1 MRRSVAERRTG
12 NGMKA
17 ALLASAVLAAAG
29 VMLYFSTTLNAK
41 VGGPEPFAQ
50 KTPASISSAK
60 TISLPL
66 FFEPNRGQTAPQVK
80 FLARG
85 AGYGLFLT
93 ADEAVLSLH
102 RPSPAPRTATAPQPA
117 PSSVIRMKLEGAN
130 SSARV
135 SGAEPL
141 PGKSNYFIGNDPSK
155 WRQNIPQYA
164 RVEYKS
170 VYPGVDL
177 VYYGDQGQLE
187 YDFRVAPGAEPS
199 QIALSFQGASTRIES
214 GDLMLSTEQG
224 EVRFHAPRVYQQ
236 DGNDR
241 KTVAG
246 SFRELADN
254 KIGFTIGDYDHG
266 RELIIDPVLSYST
279 YIGGSNGIESFVK
292 VAVDSA
298 GFIYLA
304 GATTSNDFP
313 LATEPPAPLQSQLA
327 GAQNIFIAVLN
338 PSPQPGTPQL
348 VYATYLGGS
357 GSDFPAGIALS
368 TNLDQFTTGIDIYV
382 AGTTS
387 SPNFPVSDTAT
398 GGLAPFQAG
407 PPTDPG
413 NHGFVTRLNV
423 PTFGT
428 QGSTT
433 TLRYSTYLA
442 GTNAAG
448 NATDTVTGLA
458 VDTAGD
464 AFVTGVTTSTNDT
477 SVGFPANPNAFQIR
491 SNGPSQF
498 FASEINTKGS
508 GSLSMIYSTYLGGGN
523 SAGGNPTQGGGI
535 AVDASDNM
543 YITGGTNF
551 LPTTGPNG
559 EAAFPLN
566 AAYQSCL
573 DQSGQ
578 TGCTSSSTPTKLD
591 AFVAKITP
599 RAGFTLP
606 VYCTYLGGSDD
617 DIGYGIAVDSSG
629 NAYVTGSTLS
639 SDWTSTGS
647 GFQTS
652 YGGNGDAFIAKI
664 GNLTGSI
671 YPLTY
676 FTYLGGSGVDAGQ
689 AIQVDSVQA
698 VHVAGST
705 TSTAPSFPI
714 TTDTFQSQ
722 NGGGQDAFVAVI
734 GTTLSGKGAG
744 DIVSFLGGSGT
755 DQGTG
760 VAIDPVFGATYVS
773 GSTTSP
779 NFPTENPY
787 QDHLNGS
794 QNAFV
799 SKISA
804 SSTLTVTPSTTSPS
818 PNPVAAGAQVAFTF
832 NIGNTGPDTASQ
844 IVFTAGNLPTSG
856 LSTNAT
862 AKVTTGTGS
871 CNPVQGSTI
880 TCFIP
885 ALAVCSTTPCTSAT
899 VEVDVTPSI
908 TAITTGLT
916 QIQVSGQATANN
928 SGVVFVSN
936 PPQTPANIVDFTVT
950 AAAPNPNPINAGDTA
965 AIQVSFCPSTTRG
978 YNATITPSQTSSPS
992 IVTATAPTFTP
1003 TSVTLSGSA
1012 CGTTTLSIPTV
1023 PRPVTTGS
1031 VFRRGSFYATWLP
1044 IAGLSLASLGIG
1056 AGRKRRRWLAA
1067 VVLGLIAGAM
1077 LLQSGC
1083 GSSSSSVTPGGGT
1096 QAGTYTITIS
1106 GAAGT
1111 GASHN
1116 TTATLFVR

>member
-1 MRRSVAERRTG
+1 VAEKEKKTG

-17 ALLASAVLAAAG
+17 ALLASAMLATASVA
-29 VMLYFSTTLNAK
+29 LYFGTAAHAVK
-41 VGGPEPFAQ
+41 AGGPEPSSQ
-50 KTPASISSAK
+50 ETMASTSSAK

-66 FFEPNRGQTAPQVK
+66 FFEPNQGQTAPQVK

-93 ADEAVLSLH
+93 ADEAVLNLRRLS
-102 RPSPAPRTATAPQPA
+102 SAPRTATVPRPA
-117 PSSVIRMKLEGAN
+117 SSSVIRMKLEGAN
-130 SSARV
+130 SAARV

-164 RVEYKS
+164 HVEYKS

-187 YDFRVAPGAEPS
+187 YDFQVAPGAEPS

-214 GDLMLSTEQG
+214 GDLMLSTDQG
-224 EVRFHAPRVYQQ
+224 EVRFQAPRVYQQ
-236 DGNDR
+236 DGSAR

-246 SFRELADN
+246 SFRQLADN
-254 KIGFTIGDYDHG
+254 KIGFTIGEYDHS
-266 RELIIDPVLSYST
+266 RELVIDPVLSYST
-279 YIGGSNGIESFVK
+279 YIGGSNGIESFVN

-313 LATEPPAPLQSQLA
+313 LATAPPAPLQPTLA
-327 GAQNIFIAVLN
+327 GAQNIFIAVIN
-338 PSPQPGTPQL
+338 PSPQPGNPQL
-348 VYATYLGGS
+348 IYATYLGGS
-357 GSDFPAGIALS
+357 GTDFPAGIALS

-387 SPNFPVSDTAT
+387 SANFPVSTTAS

-428 QGSTT
+428 QGTST

-448 NATDTVTGLA
+448 TATDTVTGLA
-458 VDTAGD
+458 IDTAGN

-477 SVGFPANPNAFQIR
+477 SVGFPANPNAFQIK
-491 SNGPSQF
+491 SNAPSQF

-508 GSLSMIYSTYLGGGN
+508 GPLSMIYSTYLGGGN

-535 AVDASDNM
+535 AIDASDNM

-551 LPTTGPNG
+551 LPTIGPNG

-566 AAYQSCL
+566 AAFQSCL
-573 DQSGQ
+573 DESGQ
-578 TGCTSSSTPTKLD
+578 TGCTASSTPTKLD

-599 RAGFTLP
+599 KPGLTLP

-617 DIGYGIAVDSSG
+617 DIGFGIAVDSSG
-629 NAYVTGSTLS
+629 NAYITGSTFS

-652 YGGNGDAFIAKI
+652 YGGSGDAFIAKI

-671 YPLTY
+671 FPLTY
-676 FTYLGGSGVDAGQ
+676 FTYLGGSGVDVGH

-714 TTDTFQSQ
+714 TTNTLQAQ
-722 NGGGQDAFVAVI
+722 NGGGEDAFVAVI

-744 DIVSFLGGSGT
+744 DIVTFLGGTGT

-760 VAIDPVFGATYVS
+760 VVVDPVFGATYVA
-773 GSTTSP
+773 GSTTSAD
-779 NFPTENPY
+779 FPTKNPY

-799 SKISA
+799 SKIGA

-832 NIGNTGPDTASQ
+832 NIGNNPGSDTASQ

-856 LSTNAT
+856 LATTPT
-862 AKVTTGTGS
+862 AKVTSGTGS

-885 ALAVCSTTPCTSAT
+885 TLAVCSTTPCTSAT

-928 SGVVFVSN
+928 NGIVFVSN

-965 AIQVSFCPSTTRG
+965 AIQVAFCPSTTHG
-978 YNATITPSQTSSPS
+978 YNATITPSQTASPS

-1003 TSVTLSGSA
+1003 SSVTLSGSS
-1012 CGTTTLSIPTV
+1012 CGTTTLRIPTV
-1023 PRPVTTGS
+1023 PRPVTTG
-1031 VFRRGSFYATWLP
+1031 RLLRHGLFYAVWLP
-1044 IAGLSLASLGIG
+1044 IGGLSLVSLGIG
-1056 AGRKRRRWLAA
+1056 ASSKRRRWLAA
-1067 VVLGLIAGAM
+1067 VVLGLIVGAI

-1083 GSSSSSVTPGGGT
+1083 GSSSRSVTPGGGT

-1106 GAAGT
+1106 GSAGT

>member
-1 MRRSVAERRTG
+1 
-12 NGMKA
+12 MKA
-17 ALLASAVLAAAG
+17 ALLASAVLAVAG
-29 VMLYFSTTLNAK
+29 VVFYFGTTVGANAS
-41 VGGPEPFAQ
+41 GPESSERRLSAQ
-50 KTPASISSAK
+50 RSAVSKQLSSQSL
-60 TISLPL
+60 SLPL
-66 FFEPNRGQTAPQVK
+66 FFEPNQGQTAPQVK

-93 ADEAVLSLH
+93 ADEAVLNLH
-102 RPSPAPRTATAPQPA
+102 RLSPAPRTATAPRPA
-117 PSSVIRMKLEGAN
+117 PTSVIRMKLDGAN
-130 SSARV
+130 SAARV

-141 PGKSNYFIGNDPSK
+141 PGKSNYFIGNDPAK
-155 WRQNIPQYA
+155 WRHNIPQFA

-187 YDFRVAPGAEPS
+187 YDFRVVPGAEPN
-199 QIALSFQGASTRIES
+199 QIVLSFQGASTRIES
-214 GDLMLSTEQG
+214 GDLMLSTDQG
-224 EVRFHAPRVYQQ
+224 DVRFHAPRVYQQ
-236 DGNDR
+236 DGNAQR
-241 KTVAG
+241 TIAG
-246 SFRELADN
+246 SFRQLADN
-254 KIGFTIGDYDHG
+254 KIGFTIGAYDHS
-266 RELIIDPVLSYST
+266 RELVIDPVLSYST
-279 YIGGSNGIESFVK
+279 YIGGSNGIESFVN

-313 LATEPPAPLQSQLA
+313 LASAPPAPLQSQLA
-327 GAQNIFIAVLN
+327 GTQNIFIAVIN
-338 PSPQPGTPQL
+338 PSPQPGNSQL

-357 GSDFPAGIALS
+357 GSDFPAGIAVS

-387 SPNFPVSDTAT
+387 SPNFPTDTS
-398 GGLAPFQAG
+398 GSSGLKPFQG
-407 PPTDPG
+407 GPPTDPPPTDPG

-428 QGSTT
+428 QGTST

-448 NATDTVTGLA
+448 TATDTVTGLA
-458 VDTAGD
+458 IDNAGD

-477 SVGFPANPNAFQIR
+477 SVGFPANPNAFQIQ
-491 SNGPSQF
+491 SNAPSQF
-498 FASEINTKGS
+498 FASEINTKGTGS
-508 GSLSMIYSTYLGGGN
+508 GSMIYSTYLGGGN
-523 SAGGNPTQGGGI
+523 YAGPLTIVGGGI
-535 AVDASDNM
+535 AIDSTSSPNM

-551 LPTTGPNG
+551 LPVDGPNG
-559 EAAFPLN
+559 PRFPLN

-573 DQSGQ
+573 DESGQ

-599 RAGFTLP
+599 RPGFTLP

-617 DIGYGIAVDSSG
+617 DIGFGIAVDSSG

-639 SDWTSTGS
+639 GDWTSTGS

-652 YGGNGDAFIAKI
+652 YGGSGDAFIAKI

-676 FTYLGGSGVDAGQ
+676 FTYLGGSGVDVGR

-698 VHVAGST
+698 VHVVGST
-705 TSTAPSFPI
+705 TSTSPSFPI
-714 TTDTFQSQ
+714 TTNTLQPQ
-722 NGGGQDAFVAVI
+722 NGGGGDAFVAVI

-744 DIVSFLGGSGT
+744 DYVTFLGGTGT
-755 DQGTG
+755 EQGTG
-760 VAIDPVFGATYVS
+760 VAIDPVFGATYVA
-773 GSTTSP
+773 GTTTSP
-779 NFPTENPY
+779 NFPTKNPY

-799 SKISA
+799 SKIGA
-804 SSTLTVTPSTTSPS
+804 SSVLTVTPSTTSPA
-818 PNPVAAGAQVAFTF
+818 PNPVAAGTQVAFTF

-844 IVFTAGNLPTSG
+844 VVFTAGNLPTSG
-856 LSTNAT
+856 LATSPT
-862 AKVTTGTGS
+862 AKVTSGTGS
-871 CNPVQGSTI
+871 CNPVQGPTI

-885 ALAVCSTTPCTSAT
+885 TLAVCSTTPCTSAT
-899 VEVDVTPSI
+899 VEVDVTPAI
-908 TAITTGLT
+908 TAIATGLT

-928 SGVVFVSN
+928 SGAVFVCTTC
-936 PPQTPANIVDFTVT
+936 QTPANIVDFTVT
-950 AAAPNPNPINAGDTA
+950 ASTTTPTINAGDTA
-965 AIQVSFCPSTTRG
+965 AIQVAFCPATTHG
-978 YNATITPSQTSSPS
+978 YNATITPSQTASPS
-992 IVTATAPTFTP
+992 IVTATGPTFTP
-1003 TSVTLSGSA
+1003 SSVTLTGSS
-1012 CGTTTLSIPTV
+1012 CGTTTLRIPTV
-1023 PRPVTTGS
+1023 ARPVTTGS
-1031 VFRRGSFYATWLP
+1031 VFRRGSFYAAWLP
-1044 IAGLSLASLGIG
+1044 IGGLSLVGLGIG

-1067 VVLGLIAGAM
+1067 VVLGVIAGAI

-1096 QAGTYTITIS
+1096 QAGTYTITIAGS
-1106 GAAGT
+1106 AGT
-1111 GASHN
+1111 GAAHN
-1116 TTATLFVR
+1116 TTVTLFVR